1 MTDKRPIQA
10 RIASADDA
18 EASIDVSTS
27 TSASATA
34 DVSASACVVAEASS
48 ADARST
54 GASSADASAAA
65 NGAPDLGQPYCYRYP
80 HPAVT
85 TDVVLFT
92 IRDDCLQLLLI
103 ERGNEP
109 FKGSWALPG
118 GFVDIDEALKTCA
131 ARELAEE
138 TGVENLYLEQLGTF
152 GEPGRDPR
160 ERVISVAYLAL
171 APESRLSVRAG
182 DDAAAAAWFPVKD
195 LPPLAFDH
203 DQIIASAHRRLIAKL
218 DYSTIAFQ
226 LLPDTF
232 TLSELQRVYETL
244 VDAEIDKRNFRK
256 WAQALEVIEDTGA
269 LRRRGSH
276 RPARVYRLLD
286 RERIAFLK

>member
-1 MTDKRPIQA
+1 MTDKLHT
-10 RIASADDA
+10 IA
-18 EASIDVSTS
+18 ASD
-27 TSASATA
+27 
-34 DVSASACVVAEASS
+34 
-48 ADARST
+48 ADAAT
-54 GASSADASAAA
+54 D
-65 NGAPDLGQPYCYRYP
+65 PEQPHCYRYP

-92 IRDDCLQLLLI
+92 IRDDRLQLLLI

-118 GFVDIDEALKTCA
+118 GFVDIDEDLETCA

-138 TGVENLYLEQLGTF
+138 TGVKNLYLEQLGTF
-152 GEPGRDPR
+152 GKPGRDPR

-171 APESRLSVRAG
+171 APESRLQVRAG
-182 DDAAAAAWFPVKD
+182 DDAAAAAWFPVNA

-203 DQIIASAHRRLIAKL
+203 DEIIAMAHRRLVAKL

-226 LLPDTF
+226 LLPETF
-232 TLSELQRVYETL
+232 TLSELQQVYETL

-256 WAQALEVIEDTGA
+256 WAQALEVIEDTGEF
-269 LRRRGSH
+269 RRRGSH